1 MKRRDTLKALSLGTF
16 GMAALPTTDLVAA
29 APDPK
34 PFKTTPARVAE
45 EIERDKKLM
54 AEKFFTAAELATIG
68 ILCDIIIP
76 ADAKSA
82 SASQVGVPA
91 YIEFMAKDQ
100 PAYQTPLR
108 GGLKWLDNTC
118 MKRFGKSFALCSTKE
133 RIEMVDDIA
142 YPNDVKPE
150 YTQGASF
157 FGQMRNLTL
166 SGFFTTKVGFDALGY
181 VGNTPNQWDG
191 VPQDVLDKYGFKY
204 DPVYDKKD

>member
-16 GMAALPTTDLVAA
+16 GMAALPTSELVGA

-34 PFKTTPARVAE
+34 PFKTTPARIAE
-45 EIERDKKLM
+45 EIDRDRKLM
-54 AEKFFTAAELATIG
+54 AEKFFTPEELTTIG

-76 ADAKSA
+76 ADAKSG
-82 SASQVGVPA
+82 SATQVGVPA

-100 PAYQTPLR
+100 PNYQTPLR
-108 GGLKWLDNTC
+108 GGLRWLDNTC
-118 MKRFGKSFALCSTKE
+118 TKRFGKNFTLCTAKQ

-157 FGQMRNLTL
+157 FSQMRNLTL
-166 SGFFTTKVGFDALGY
+166 TGFFTTQTGFDALGY
-181 VGNTPNQWDG
+181 VGNRPNQWDG